1 MATDWDGE
9 ERRKNRLHADDIGA
23 IVQGVTESLSGH
35 FCRFSDSKTED
46 MKDVIP
52 FMLSFKSLTEK
63 TGVIIWKAIV
73 VGMLMIAGGLI
84 SLGFWSK
91 MK

>member
-1 MATDWDGE
+1 MTTDWNGE
-9 ERRKNRLHADDIGA
+9 ERRKNRLHADDISL
-23 IVQGVTESLSGH
+23 IVDGVRDSLSDH
-35 FCRFSDSKTED
+35 LCRFSDIKTAD
-46 MKDVIP
+46 MKEVIP

-73 VGMLMIAGGLI
+73 VGMLMITGGLI

>member
-1 MATDWDGE
+1 
-9 ERRKNRLHADDIGA
+9 
-23 IVQGVTESLSGH
+23 
-35 FCRFSDSKTED
+35 
-46 MKDVIP
+46 
-52 FMLSFKSLTEK
+52 MLSFKSLTEK

-73 VGMLMIAGGLI
+73 VGILMITGGLI

>member
-23 IVQGVTESLSGH
+23 IVAGVTDSLSDH
-35 FCRFSDSKTED
+35 YCRFADIKTED

-63 TGVIIWKAIV
+63 TGVIVWKAIV
-73 VGMLMIAGGLI
+73 VGILMIAGGLF
-84 SLGFWSK
+84 SLGFWSN

>member
-1 MATDWDGE
+1 MATDWDGK
-9 ERRKNRLHADDIGA
+9 ERRKNKLHTDDVNA
-23 IVQGVTESLSGH
+23 IVSGVTEVLSNH
-35 FCRFSDSKTED
+35 YCRFSDIKTED
-46 MKDVIP
+46 MKAVIP

-73 VGMLMIAGGLI
+73 VGILVVTGGLI

-91 MK
+91 IK

>member
-1 MATDWDGE
+1 MTTDWDGE
-9 ERRKNRLHADDIGA
+9 DRRKNRLHADDLKA
-23 IVQGVTESLSGH
+23 IVAGVSKSLDDR
-35 FCRFSDSKTED
+35 FCRFPDIKTED

-73 VGMLMIAGGLI
+73 VGILMITGGLI

-91 MK
+91 IK

>member
-1 MATDWDGE
+1 METWNGE
-9 ERRKNRLHADDIGA
+9 ERRTNRLHEDDIKL
-23 IVQGVTESLSGH
+23 IVSGVSDSLSNH
-35 FCRFSDSKTED
+35 YCRFDKIKTDD
-46 MKDVIP
+46 MEEVIP

-73 VGMLMIAGGLI
+73 VGILMITGGLI